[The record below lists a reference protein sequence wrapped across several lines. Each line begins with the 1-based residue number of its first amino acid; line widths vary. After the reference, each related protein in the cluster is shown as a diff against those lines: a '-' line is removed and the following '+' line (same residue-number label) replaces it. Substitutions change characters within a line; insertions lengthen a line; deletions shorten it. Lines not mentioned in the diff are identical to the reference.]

1 MELILAL
8 FVKTA
13 FSVSQTKRFSK
24 ATLTDV
30 PLFLSPFSH
39 LYLLEII
46 SLRERELTE
55 LSVCKAINCKYAC
68 ILPGASLLVCCTQI
82 RLYMYVATRYVYAGN
97 INFLNL

>member
-24 ATLTDV
+24 ARLTDV

-46 SLRERELTE
+46 SLREQELTVHAFCRA
-55 LSVCKAINCKYAC
+55 LAC
-68 ILPGASLLVCCTQI
+68 LCAAHRSNYIC
-82 RLYMYVATRYVYAGN
+82 M
-97 INFLNL
+97 